1 MPRYGGDKERG
12 TQTNRR
18 RAQNAPAKSC
28 APNSPQAAG
37 SIPPKLSDQ
46 FPPTVR
52 FDLDTCGSMWHVF
65 CLITVSSPFLLS
77 TGAWEAGTHE
87 KKGAKIVHQ
96 LMPRASNGALG
107 RKDTIIAD
115 LRKMAVAE
123 WLQSFNSVRGPM
135 ERLAII

>member
-12 TQTNRR
+12 TQTTRR

-65 CLITVSSPFLLS
+65 CLTTVS
-77 TGAWEAGTHE
+77 
-87 KKGAKIVHQ
+87 I
-96 LMPRASNGALG
+96 
-107 RKDTIIAD
+107 RKSCV
-115 LRKMAVAE
+115 AVG
-123 WLQSFNSVRGPM
+123 VRGFW
-135 ERLAII
+135 ENRCILFE